1 MDPTT
6 SVTLGIAACAAKGP
20 GGSSDLPGPQP
31 GASGSVPAPCPA
43 GLPPQRPC
51 LQLRAAGP
59 LTSVLPWVGPELVL
73 QWHALSFGKQARS
86 WMTRGQGGCWGWLH
100 ASSVTAGVG
109 ASLCSY
115 SVTSAKAAVNGVHL
129 HYLRTGDGEHAVL
142 LLPGMLGVQV
152 SLAAR
157 PAVLCSAPSPGCLGS
172 MRSLSA
178 LLRCFL

>member
-1 MDPTT
+1 MQPKVRVAPRTC
-6 SVTLGIAACAAKGP
+6 LGLNQGLQALCRRPAQLASHLRGP
-20 GGSSDLPGPQP
+20 ASSCGPVDISAPMGGPR
-31 GASGSVPAPCPA
+31 V
-43 GLPPQRPC
+43 
-51 LQLRAAGP
+51 
-59 LTSVLPWVGPELVL
+59 

-86 WMTRGQGGCWGWLH
+86 WMTRGRGGCWGWLH

-178 LLRCFL
+178 LLRCCL